1 MSTIHTWVYSRTEE
15 FMHVY
20 SAFIHT
26 YIHSKIVLKGARG
39 YCALRNS
46 PECEQALLPA
56 CPVPYSWRGRMQ
68 VALHSTWF
76 HLFVVILVL
85 FDSLFV
91 LIELLLEVGAF
102 SEWRCGTW
110 HHAV

>member
-1 MSTIHTWVYSRTEE
+1 MYV
-15 FMHVY
+15 
-20 SAFIHT
+20 A
-26 YIHSKIVLKGARG
+26 SKIVLKGSRG
-39 YCALRNS
+39 YCALQNS
-46 PECEQALLPA
+46 PECEQPLLSA
-56 CPVPYSWRGRMQ
+56 CPVPCSWRGRMQ

-102 SEWRCGTW
+102 SKWRRGTW
-110 HHAV
+110 HHAVKQVVVLFLHPNVGFVV

>member
-1 MSTIHTWVYSRTEE
+1 MSLL
-15 FMHVY
+15 
-20 SAFIHT
+20 
-26 YIHSKIVLKGARG
+26 YIHMYVASRIVLKGARG
-39 YCALRNS
+39 YCALQNS
-46 PECEQALLPA
+46 PECEQPLLSA
-56 CPVPYSWRGRMQ
+56 CPVPCSWRGRMQ

-102 SEWRCGTW
+102 SEWRRGTW
-110 HHAV
+110 HHAVKQIIVRFLHPNVGLVV

>member
-1 MSTIHTWVYSRTEE
+1 MYVASR
-15 FMHVY
+15 
-20 SAFIHT
+20 
-26 YIHSKIVLKGARG
+26 IVLKGARG
-39 YCALRNS
+39 YCALQNS
-46 PECEQALLPA
+46 PECEQPLLSA
-56 CPVPYSWRGRMQ
+56 CPVPCSWRGRMQ

-102 SEWRCGTW
+102 SEWNAW
-110 HHAV
+110 HLVPCSDTDRSAVFVP